1 MNLTV
6 IKSGVADLTGLGEGD
21 GGADFSEVSLSYV
34 KSPGS
39 IRSKSAEGVA
49 ALASWCAGGGRSDVM
64 PGTSSLREGA
74 PTSYRPPSPWT
85 SRSTARPLT
94 AALEVTG
101 PPAR

>member
-1 MNLTV
+1 MRMRGRRAARRRSCSTFQGGFYRSGVNLTV
-6 IKSGVADLTGLGEGD
+6 IKSGVADLTGLGKGD

-74 PTSYRPPSPWT
+74 PTS
-85 SRSTARPLT
+85 
-94 AALEVTG
+94 
-101 PPAR
+101 